1 MAVAKME
8 GEVREWLDRL
18 AIQDLIHRY
27 SDAVTRADWQQCEAV
42 FSPDAI
48 WESPILGM
56 RYESRA
62 SFMETLRAT
71 SSDDLLIQTPHS
83 PVIAFTGIDQA
94 QATTTIHEFIRG
106 TAIAETTL
114 DVTGAESN
122 FEQYAIYFDDLARIE
137 GSWKFTHRRFVP
149 IYVGRDCVTGDLLT
163 ERSALLRPE

>member
-1 MAVAKME
+1 MAVADIDVE
-8 GEVREWLDRL
+8 LREWLDRL
-18 AIQDLIHRY
+18 EIQDLIHRY

-122 FEQYAIYFDDLARIE
+122 FEQYAIYFDDL
-137 GSWKFTHRRFVP
+137 
-149 IYVGRDCVTGDLLT
+149 
-163 ERSALLRPE
+163 